1 MLTLV
6 KSRPGIWNRKIH
18 SAAFDISCYPR
29 SKVVQKFQ
37 CKQRGPTSCSIA
49 RVVYSVCTGM
59 TLSEHKETKSLS
71 SKLVCDSSQGKSLL
85 HCLYILLYASWDLAT
100 RIFIYVS
107 FSPCA
112 PAAVS
117 CVVCFDLVT
126 LPAALNKG
134 VNYGNR
140 D

>member
-1 MLTLV
+1 MLTSV

-18 SAAFDISCYPR
+18 PTAFDVSCYPR

-37 CKQRGPTSCSIA
+37 CKQRDPTSCRTA
-49 RVVYSVCTGM
+49 RVVCSMYTGM
-59 TLSEHKETKSLS
+59 ALSEHKETKSLS
-71 SKLVCDSSQGKSLL
+71 SKLVCDSSQGKSVLQ
-85 HCLYILLYASWDLAT
+85 CLYILLYASWDLAT

-126 LPAALNKG
+126 LPALNKG
-134 VNYGNR
+134 VNYANR

>member
-1 MLTLV
+1 M
-6 KSRPGIWNRKIH
+6 
-18 SAAFDISCYPR
+18 A
-29 SKVVQKFQ
+29 
-37 CKQRGPTSCSIA
+37 
-49 RVVYSVCTGM
+49 
-59 TLSEHKETKSLS
+59 LSEHKETKSLS
-71 SKLVCDSSQGKSLL
+71 SKLVCDSSQGKSMLQ
-85 HCLYILLYASWDLAT
+85 CLYILLYASWDLAT

-126 LPAALNKG
+126 LPALNKG
-134 VNYGNR
+134 VNYANR